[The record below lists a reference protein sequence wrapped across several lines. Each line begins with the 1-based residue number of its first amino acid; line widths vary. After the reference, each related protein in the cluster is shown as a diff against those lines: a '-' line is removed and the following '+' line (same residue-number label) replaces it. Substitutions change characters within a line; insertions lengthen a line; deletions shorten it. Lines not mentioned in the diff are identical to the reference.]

1 MPGVFILVTFPALLL
16 ATVFVILGFGVTG
29 GAAIAM
35 GLLAA
40 LVGVVFVSLVV
51 TMLHQH
57 PSQDGGDPRVSE
69 DRFAPLEE
77 SLERGAIPELVL
89 DDDDVRRG
97 SLDRWNDDGGQR
109 SPGNPASSG
118 SR

>member
-16 ATVFVILGFGVTG
+16 ATVFVILSFGVTG

-35 GLLAA
+35 VLLAA

-57 PSQDGGDPRVSE
+57 PSQDGGDPLNWE
-69 DRFAPLEE
+69 DRFAPVEE
-77 SLERGAIPELVL
+77 SLEQGAVPELVA
-89 DDDDVRRG
+89 DDDRVRRG

-109 SPGNPASSG
+109 SVGDP
-118 SR
+118 R